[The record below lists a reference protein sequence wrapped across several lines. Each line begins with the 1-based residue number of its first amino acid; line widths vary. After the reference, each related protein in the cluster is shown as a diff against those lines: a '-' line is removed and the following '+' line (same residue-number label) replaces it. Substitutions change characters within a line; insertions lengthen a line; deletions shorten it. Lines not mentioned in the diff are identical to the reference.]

1 MRPFRVIFK
10 HRVKSYVNLFQ
21 EQENGEFILD
31 SADWHGSELG
41 SSTKPNLQRRSSK
54 VSYAT
59 INGVTKALGKPPTGK
74 RKTAPSKSEN
84 MEATQTTLH
93 SSNTTSKVNVIN
105 DLSWCE
111 QRPYLC
117 PEPDII
123 VLCYSTIEAES
134 FTEAKTLI
142 WPDLNQRYPGVPVI
156 LVATKCDARFDNTA
170 ETELEQLWQIDEDS
184 ASSTKSKT
192 FSHFFAK
199 PQNQAVAFTFFV
211 PVQLYFFLH
220 NVHDMS
226 QCFEKE

>member
-1 MRPFRVIFK
+1 MISK
-10 HRVKSYVNLFQ
+10 HCVKSCDNLFQ

-74 RKTAPSKSEN
+74 RKQAPSKSEN
-84 MEATQTTLH
+84 MEAQTTLH

-134 FTEAKTLI
+134 FTEAKTVI
-142 WPDLNQRYPGVPVI
+142 WPDLNQRFPGVPVI
-156 LVATKCDARFDNTA
+156 LVATKCDARFDT
-170 ETELEQLWQIDEDS
+170 EELEQLWQIDEDS
-184 ASSTKSKT
+184 ASSSKSKKLT
-192 FSHFFAK
+192 FSHFLSYHKIRQFPGETK
-199 PQNQAVAFTFFV
+199 TRKHWCQ
-211 PVQLYFFLH
+211 
-220 NVHDMS
+220 
-226 QCFEKE
+226 

>member
-1 MRPFRVIFK
+1 MLLASLAILNETFLSDFQTI
-10 HRVKSYVNLFQ
+10 VKSCDNLFQ

-31 SADWHGSELG
+31 PDWHEG
-41 SSTKPNLQRRSSK
+41 STKPNLQRRSSK

-84 MEATQTTLH
+84 MEAQTTLH

-134 FTEAKTLI
+134 FTEAKTVI
-142 WPDLNQRYPGVPVI
+142 WPDLNQRFPGVPVI

-184 ASSTKSKT
+184 ASSTKSK
-192 FSHFFAK
+192 S
-199 PQNQAVAFTFFV
+199 
-211 PVQLYFFLH
+211 YFFTLF
-220 NVHDMS
+220 
-226 QCFEKE
+226 C

>member
-1 MRPFRVIFK
+1 MISK
-10 HRVKSYVNLFQ
+10 HCVKSCDNLFQ
-21 EQENGEFILD
+21 EQENGEFILEQE
-31 SADWHGSELG
+31 DWER
-41 SSTKPNLQRRSSK
+41 PNLQRRSSK

-84 MEATQTTLH
+84 MEAQTTLH

-134 FTEAKTLI
+134 FTEAKTVI
-142 WPDLNQRYPGVPVI
+142 WPDLNQRFPGVPVI

-192 FSHFFAK
+192 
-199 PQNQAVAFTFFV
+199 
-211 PVQLYFFLH
+211 YFFTLF
-220 NVHDMS
+220 
-226 QCFEKE
+226 C

>member
-1 MRPFRVIFK
+1 MNGCD
-10 HRVKSYVNLFQ
+10 NLFQ

-84 MEATQTTLH
+84 MEAQTTLH

-134 FTEAKTLI
+134 FTEAKTVI
-142 WPDLNQRYPGVPVI
+142 WPDLNQRFPGVPVI
-156 LVATKCDARFDNTA
+156 LVATKCDARLDNSA

-192 FSHFFAK
+192 
-199 PQNQAVAFTFFV
+199 
-211 PVQLYFFLH
+211 YFFTLF
-220 NVHDMS
+220 
-226 QCFEKE
+226 C